1 MTRKQWHVLEWRVG
15 REAILAERTPPPGP
29 RAAAAGETEAT
40 GAASTAGAMLAECCR
55 RSAAHN
61 PWRGSYSPISYPQA
75 TELTRRGR
83 CRAARTHALLG
94 FAADAVTRTKRENIA
109 RARLD
114 KALLP
119 REPDATQCASPCLS
133 PMASSVFSPLFP
145 SLRLPAATS
154 SRCTPPQAVPSADN
168 AFPQPAP
175 LVAVAS
181 HRRELVLGA
190 ALSALLSRA
199 PLPAQAREV
208 EVGTYLPPAPSNP
221 GFVFFRA
228 TPKDTPAL
236 RAGNVQPY
244 EFILPPTWKQTR
256 VANILSGNY
265 CQPKCA
271 EPWVEVK
278 FEDEK
283 QGKVQVVAS
292 PLIRL
297 TNKPNATIEDIGSP
311 ERLIASL
318 GPFVTGNTFDSDEL
332 VDTNVEKIDGQTY
345 YSYVLETPLALTGSH
360 NLAKAT
366 AKGNTVVLFVAS
378 ANDKQWSSSSKVL
391 KAILDSFHV

>member
-1 MTRKQWHVLEWRVG
+1 
-15 REAILAERTPPPGP
+15 
-29 RAAAAGETEAT
+29 
-40 GAASTAGAMLAECCR
+40 
-55 RSAAHN
+55 
-61 PWRGSYSPISYPQA
+61 
-75 TELTRRGR
+75 
-83 CRAARTHALLG
+83 
-94 FAADAVTRTKRENIA
+94 
-109 RARLD
+109 
-114 KALLP
+114 
-119 REPDATQCASPCLS
+119 
-133 PMASSVFSPLFP
+133 MASSVFSPLFP
-145 SLRLPAATS
+145 SLRLPAPG
-154 SRCTPPQAVPSADN
+154 SRSLPAPHAVPSTDN
-168 AFPQPAP
+168 AVPRSAP

-199 PLPAQAREV
+199 PLPAKAREV
-208 EVGTYLPPAPSNP
+208 EVGTYLLPAPSNP
-221 GFVFFRA
+221 GFVFFQA

-244 EFILPPTWKQTR
+244 EFILPPSWKQTR

-332 VDTNVEKIDGQTY
+332 IDTNVKKIDGQTY

-378 ANDKQWSSSSKVL
+378 ANDKQWSSSQKVL
-391 KAILDSFHV
+391 KAIVDSFQV